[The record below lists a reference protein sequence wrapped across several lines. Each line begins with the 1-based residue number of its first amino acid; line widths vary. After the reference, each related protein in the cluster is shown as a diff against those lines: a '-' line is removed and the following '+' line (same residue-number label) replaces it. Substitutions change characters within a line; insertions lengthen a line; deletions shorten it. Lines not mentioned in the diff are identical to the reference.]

1 MNSSMGVVV
10 LLIVVGQQWMD
21 LNKTS
26 FGCTCTCMYVCLV
39 SRAVLACR
47 CVYYCICAPGGLIWY
62 RHLGHHKAQSCFGG
76 KKFLEN
82 KKKRGTNAKLN
93 AYLSYSIYMANNDQ
107 RNSISR
113 QVKVFVRIF
122 LLLLFLLLLF
132 HSKRLMAKDN
142 NNNENKKQQQ

>member
-26 FGCTCTCMYVCLV
+26 FGCTCTCMPVYVCVLFPGLFWLV
-39 SRAVLACR
+39 AVYIIVSVLLGVLYDTVILATIKR
-47 CVYYCICAPGGLIWY
+47 KVA
-62 RHLGHHKAQSCFGG
+62 LGEKNV
-76 KKFLEN
+76 LEN

-122 LLLLFLLLLF
+122 LLLLLF

-142 NNNENKKQQQ
+142 NNNNENKKQQQ

>member
-26 FGCTCTCMYVCLV
+26 FGCTCMCVCLV
-39 SRAVLACR
+39 ARTVLACR

-76 KKFLEN
+76 KKVSG
-82 KKKRGTNAKLN
+82 KQKKRGTNAKLN

-122 LLLLFLLLLF
+122 LLLLLLFHLF

-142 NNNENKKQQQ
+142 NNNENKNKKQQQ

>member
-1 MNSSMGVVV
+1 MGVRVRVCVCVLFPGLFWLVAVYIIVSV
-10 LLIVVGQQWMD
+10 LLG
-21 LNKTS
+21 
-26 FGCTCTCMYVCLV
+26 
-39 SRAVLACR
+39 VLYDTVILATIKR
-47 CVYYCICAPGGLIWY
+47 KVA
-62 RHLGHHKAQSCFGG
+62 LGE

-82 KKKRGTNAKLN
+82 KKRGTNAKLN

-122 LLLLFLLLLF
+122 LLLLLF

-142 NNNENKKQQQ
+142 NNNENKRRKQQQ